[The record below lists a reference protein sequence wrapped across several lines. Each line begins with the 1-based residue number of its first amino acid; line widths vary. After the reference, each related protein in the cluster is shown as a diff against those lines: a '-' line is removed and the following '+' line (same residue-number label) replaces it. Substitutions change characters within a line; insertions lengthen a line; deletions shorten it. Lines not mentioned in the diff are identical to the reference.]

1 MVSSVCSIIHLETV
15 STFSF
20 PKEASYQGHWFT
32 CFLQPYVLK
41 KVCIVSQQSYSK
53 HTGWGCGVIWDL
65 LGPKVWASVPQTEK
79 SSPACALSHPLGQSW
94 LTWAELGECQGSW
107 TGAVAAAAAVGWGS
121 GAAGTAAAA
130 VAAGR
135 RLSPWVE
142 GTSLPSGLGE
152 CTGDIWVSSPLAWG
166 PWAFCGGSYCHS
178 RTWTAKRM
186 KKCMCFR
193 QWMGMTWSYGYSE
206 RSFCLMDILK
216 SRKYDTAKSR
226 CAKRSWDVKI
236 SNEENYFEYI
246 ALKGHSLIQGILNL
260 RSGLRR
266 KWPPLN

>member
-1 MVSSVCSIIHLETV
+1 MVSPVCSIIQPEIAN
-15 STFSF
+15 TFSF

-32 CFLQPYVLK
+32 CFLQPYVPK
-41 KVCIVSQQSYSK
+41 KVCMVSKQK
-53 HTGWGCGVIWDL
+53 PWDS

-79 SSPACALSHPLGQSW
+79 SSPACAHSHPLGQSW

-107 TGAVAAAAAVGWGS
+107 TGAVVAAAVGWGS

-135 RLSPWVE
+135 RLSPWVGE
-142 GTSLPSGLGE
+142 TSLPSGLGE
-152 CTGDIWVSSPLAWG
+152 CTGDIWVSSPSAWG

-193 QWMGMTWSYGYSE
+193 RWMGMTWSYGCIE
-206 RSFCLMDILK
+206 RSFCLMDVLESWK
-216 SRKYDTAKSR
+216 FDTAKSW
-226 CAKRSWDVKI
+226 CAKRSWDIKI
-236 SNEENYFEYI
+236 SNEEIYFEYI
-246 ALKGHSLIQGILNL
+246 TLKGHSLI
-260 RSGLRR
+260 
-266 KWPPLN
+266 